1 MLSGEKTFRYDHKV
15 QHFQKVTAAGAGGWY
30 SMSVFIALQ
39 GFGWGVAVGA
49 QAAPLGYHWG
59 SPSEFLLCKEK
70 F

>member
-1 MLSGEKTFRYDHKV
+1 MLSGEKTFRYDHKA
-15 QHFQKVTAAGAGGWY
+15 QRLQKVTAAGAAGWY
-30 SMSVFIALQ
+30 SVSVFIVLQ
-39 GFGWGVAVGA
+39 GFGAGVAVGA

>member
-1 MLSGEKTFRYDHKV
+1 
-15 QHFQKVTAAGAGGWY
+15 
-30 SMSVFIALQ
+30 MSVIIASQ